1 MNIVQI
7 NSVYGVKSTGIIV
20 KDISMLLQ
28 ERGNTSI
35 VVSPQKT
42 DDSTVINIG
51 NSIDWKM
58 HAVYTRLLGK
68 QALASSGATRK
79 LLVQLNKIKPDI
91 IHLHNIHS
99 NFINYKLLL
108 QYTAENNIPVVL
120 TLHDCWFL
128 TGKCFHF
135 FDIGCTKWKSG
146 CENCPKRFKDIPSV
160 LADNAKTVYQLR
172 KELYIKNKLYIVGC
186 SQWITEIAKESPLC
200 VNADVRYIY
209 NGVDT
214 NTFTPDKGNLR
225 GKLNIDQESFVIITM
240 ANKWFDDVNERIRN
254 KIVNMLEEKDCL
266 IIVGCKEEQLTVQQ
280 KKGYKGRIIT
290 MPHIKDREELAKV
303 YNTGNVFVN
312 LTHID
317 TLPTVN
323 MEALSCSLP
332 VITYQAGGSGE
343 LVDPGVTGYVVNDFS
358 DDYAIIKA
366 LQNVKSGYISR
377 QKCREKAVSSFNKLE
392 NYKEY
397 LKLYEEIRNNRIEIL

>member
-28 ERGNTSI
+28 EYGNTSI

-42 DDSTVINIG
+42 DDFTVINIG
-51 NSIDWKM
+51 NLIDRKI

-68 QALASSGATRK
+68 QALASRRVTKK
-79 LLVQLNKIKPDI
+79 LLVQLDNIKPDI

-108 QYTAENNIPVVL
+108 EYTAEKNIPVVL

-135 FDIGCTKWKSG
+135 WDIGCTKWKSG
-146 CENCPKRFKDIPSV
+146 CKNCPKRFRDIPSV
-160 LADNAKTVYQLR
+160 LSDNTKEVYELR
-172 KELYIKNKLYIVGC
+172 KKLYAKNELYIVGC
-186 SQWITEIAKESPLC
+186 SQWITGIAKESPLC
-200 VNADVRYIY
+200 ADADIRYIY

-214 NTFTPDKGNLR
+214 EVFAPEKGNLR
-225 GKLNIDQESFVIITM
+225 GKLNIEQESFVIITM
-240 ANKWFDDVNERIRN
+240 ANKWFDNVNERIRT
-254 KIVNMLEEKDCL
+254 KITDMLEEKDCL

-280 KKGYKGRIIT
+280 EKKGKGRIIII
-290 MPHIKDREELAKV
+290 PYIKEREELVKV
-303 YNTGNVFVN
+303 YNTGNVFIN

-323 MEALSCSLP
+323 MEALSCGLP

-343 LVDPGVTGYVVNDFS
+343 LIDSNVTGYVVNDFS
-358 DDYAIIKA
+358 DDHAILEAI
-366 LQNVKSGYISR
+366 QNVKSGCILS
-377 QKCREKAVSSFNKLE
+377 QNCRKKAISSFNKLA

-397 LKLYEEIRNNRIEIL
+397 LKLYEEIKKNRI

>member
-1 MNIVQI
+1 MNVVQI
-7 NSVYGVKSTGIIV
+7 NSVYGIKSTGIIV

-28 ERGNTSI
+28 EYGNTSI

-42 DDSTVINIG
+42 DDSTVLNIG
-51 NSIDWKM
+51 NSLDWKM
-58 HAVYTRLLGK
+58 HAVYTRLWGK
-68 QALASSGATRK
+68 QGLASVGATRK
-79 LLVQLNKIKPDI
+79 LLAQLDKIKPDI

-108 QYTAENNIPVVL
+108 QYTAKKRIPVVL

-135 FDIGCTKWKSG
+135 LDIGCIKWKAG
-146 CENCPKRFKDIPSV
+146 CESCPKRFRDIPSI
-160 LADNAKTVYQLR
+160 LADNTKAVYKLR
-172 KELYIKNKLYIVGC
+172 KKLFAKNELYIVGC
-186 SQWITEIAKESPLC
+186 SQWIAGIAKASPLC
-200 VNADVRYIY
+200 ANADIRYIY

-214 NTFTPDKGNLR
+214 EVFTPEKGNLR
-225 GKLNIDQESFVIITM
+225 GKLNIGQENFVVITM

-254 KIVNMLEEKDCL
+254 KIVDTLEKKDCL

-280 KKGYKGRIIT
+280 EKKCKARIIT
-290 MPHIKDREELAKV
+290 MPHIKEREELAKV
-303 YNTGNVFVN
+303 YNTGSVFIN

-323 MEALSCSLP
+323 MEALSCGLP
-332 VITYQAGGSGE
+332 VITYRAGGSGE
-343 LVDPGVTGYVVNDFS
+343 LVDSGVTGYVVNDFA
-358 DDYAIIKA
+358 DDYAVLKA
-366 LQNVKSGYISR
+366 LQNVKAGCIS
-377 QKCREKAVSSFNKLE
+377 KLSCREKAVSSFNKLA

-397 LKLYEEIRNNRIEIL
+397 LKLYEEIKNN